1 MRNVPFL
8 SSLTRAA
15 GAAALAFTAALAA
28 VAGAGGLALAPVA
41 EAAPPVLE
49 TRDCAG
55 LRLPAVPLVTHDP
68 FFSAWSRTDTLNASW
83 PAHWT
88 GANFGLCVML
98 AVDGKPYV
106 LCGDPQEKGVARA
119 EQTAV
124 RVSATRT
131 QYVFNAGGVEAALT
145 FTSPLL
151 IDDLDALSRPATYLH
166 VSAANTTGAAKKLRL
181 YADVT
186 GEWAVH
192 FVRDNPRRRERSQRV
207 RFQNISAKSAV
218 ADILA
223 IGNADPKILG
233 RAGDFVRIDWGRLL
247 FAADKRDRAA
257 AYTGDVDAAR
267 ARFIATGALPPSE
280 PPTEIRAASDRWP
293 GLAYAFDLGTAA
305 AGTGAAPA
313 ERLLVLAYNDD
324 YSIQYF
330 GKNLRPWWNRDGKLG
345 DADLVALAFRDAAP
359 LAARAAAL
367 DTRIAGDA
375 LAAGGRRYADLCIAA
390 YRQVIAAHKLV
401 AAPDGRPLFFSKENA
416 SNGSIGTI
424 DVTYPSFPIFALYN
438 TTLARALCDFMFE
451 YVESGRWTKPF
462 APHDI
467 GKYPLANGQR
477 YNGDMPVEESA
488 NMLVCASLIARR
500 EATGDYLRAH
510 LPTLKKWADYLVEN
524 GFDPANQLCTDDFA
538 GRFPRNTNLSLKTI
552 TALGAFADALRR
564 ANLDPAAATRYRA
577 AAVDMA
583 KRWPDLARDGDHYA
597 LVFGGKNTWSL
608 KYNIVWDKL
617 LRLGLFSPEI
627 MRAEHRLYLAK
638 TNRYGVPLD
647 NRKTY
652 TKSDWIVW
660 VATIAEDKATFDALI
675 EPVWRYVNE
684 TKTRVPLCDW
694 HWTDTGLRKS
704 FHARSVIGGYWL
716 PVLAKELAKE
726 PA

>member
-1 MRNVPFL
+1 MKRTVFSFL
-8 SSLTRAA
+8 AAVLRRLASRAA
-15 GAAALAFTAALAA
+15 GAAVLAA

-131 QYVFNAGGVEAALT
+131 QYVFNAGGVEATLT

-305 AGTGAAPA
+305 AAGTGAAPA
-313 ERLLVLAYNDD
+313 RVRAEVVLPPIAKTGQAAAQATRVSCERIRMSEDKENHRARFDFDDKVYFTGGLRGHCDRLFILADTGREKTDNNAATEARLPSAARILQMNATGNVRLAADN
-324 YSIQYF
+324 YSAE
-330 GKNLRPWWNRDGKLG
+330 GGEAVVHPR
-345 DADLVALAFRDAAP
+345 VALVEAAP
-359 LAARAAAL
+359 SAAAGAAAL
-367 DTRIAGDA
+367 DGAEPQWLVLRPHPSTPGKRPRISILTEAAAFDIGDPLRGGAGAANTSSANNAQKTGAERKPTGAAADTNA
-375 LAAGGRRYADLCIAA
+375 APRRVPIHIDSDLVEIVRGARRSRFFLRDNVELTAPELDLRGRCDNVEGVISHAAAGGAA
-390 YRQVIAAHKLV
+390 PPGAITRIVGRGNVTLDIQGAAAEGRQFEIEPAAHRFQLSGDPRV
-401 AAPDGRPLFFSKENA
+401 VSRDGNRVTPG
-416 SNGSIGTI
+416 GSI
-424 DVTYPSFPIFALYN
+424 LYDWRN
-438 TTLARALCDFMFE
+438 RD
-451 YVESGRWTKPF
+451 W
-462 APHDI
+462 
-467 GKYPLANGQR
+467 
-477 YNGDMPVEESA
+477 
-488 NMLVCASLIARR
+488 
-500 EATGDYLRAH
+500 
-510 LPTLKKWADYLVEN
+510 
-524 GFDPANQLCTDDFA
+524 QLH
-538 GRFPRNTNLSLKTI
+538 GM
-552 TALGAFADALRR
+552 
-564 ANLDPAAATRYRA
+564 RA
-577 AAVDMA
+577 A
-583 KRWPDLARDGDHYA
+583 DGGA
-597 LVFGGKNTWSL
+597 ITRPR
-608 KYNIVWDKL
+608 IT
-617 LRLGLFSPEI
+617 I
-627 MRAEHRLYLAK
+627 
-638 TNRYGVPLD
+638 PLS
-647 NRKTY
+647 NFAHPR
-652 TKSDWIVW
+652 
-660 VATIAEDKATFDALI
+660 
-675 EPVWRYVNE
+675 
-684 TKTRVPLCDW
+684 
-694 HWTDTGLRKS
+694 GQ
-704 FHARSVIGGYWL
+704 
-716 PVLAKELAKE
+716 
-726 PA
+726 